1 MEVNMKFITYSH
13 NYGEEIVLHNNEFQ
27 QNWFEIRHALNS
39 ISEEAIVNYF
49 NELGDKRGKSLSRAI
64 NELLYEKFVELGWF
78 PERPIFNDSRYDG
91 KNHWRLD
98 FAKDT
103 MSVEVGFNHSGSIA
117 WNLLKP
123 VLASEL
129 NHVDKALQTKIGI
142 IITATDELRDA
153 GGFDNAI
160 GTFSQYVRYLL
171 PLSGKLTTPLIII
184 GIEAP
189 ESFKVIQK
197 KNPQRNRWEGYIQYL

>member
-1 MEVNMKFITYSH
+1 MKFITYSH
-13 NYGEEIVLHNNEFQ
+13 NYGVEIVSHNEEFQ
-27 QNWFEIRHALNS
+27 QNWFEIRHALSS
-39 ISEEAIVNYF
+39 ISEEDLAAYF
-49 NELGDKRGKSLSRAI
+49 NKLGNKRGKSLSRAI
-64 NELLYEKFVELGWF
+64 NELLHKKFVSLGWY
-78 PERPIFNDSRYDG
+78 PESPIFNDNRYDG
-91 KNHWRLD
+91 KSHWRLD

-129 NHVDKALQTKIGI
+129 NHVEKALQTKIGI
-142 IITATDELRDA
+142 IITATDDLRDA
-153 GGFDNAI
+153 GGFDGAI

-189 ESFKVIQK
+189 ESFKVVQK
-197 KNPQRNRWEGYIQYL
+197 KNPTRNRWEGYIEYYRE

>member
-1 MEVNMKFITYSH
+1 MPPY
-13 NYGEEIVLHNNEFQ
+13 NEFQ

-78 PERPIFNDSRYDG
+78 PESPIFNDSRYDG

>member
-78 PERPIFNDSRYDG
+78 PESPIFNDSRYDG

>member
-1 MEVNMKFITYSH
+1 MKFITYSH

-78 PERPIFNDSRYDG
+78 PESPIFNDSRYDG